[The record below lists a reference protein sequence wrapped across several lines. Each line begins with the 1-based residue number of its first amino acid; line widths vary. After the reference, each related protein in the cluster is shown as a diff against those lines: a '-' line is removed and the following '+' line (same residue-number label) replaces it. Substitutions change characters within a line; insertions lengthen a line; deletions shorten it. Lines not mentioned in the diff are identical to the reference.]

1 MTRTYYSSQ
10 RSKFSFL
17 YRLEQCF
24 QYIHSK
30 TRVTLKNGA
39 VVTAILKQRKICK
52 ERASP
57 RKDRK
62 DRTNATFRRKVF
74 ERLSQSD
81 CQADIQTSNALGLC
95 LLTKTNH
102 VLRATTVKPANYKR
116 FLISLTVTPHENTFK
131 IKNLTTFLAI
141 SVKRPDD
148 HIRQQDVL
156 CNTPHSGFCNDTR

>member
-1 MTRTYYSSQ
+1 MIINKSFWLECIISSQ
-10 RSKFSFL
+10 RSTFIL
-17 YRLEQCF
+17 YRIEQCF

-30 TRVTLKNGA
+30 TRITLKNGT

-52 ERASP
+52 ERVSP

-62 DRTNATFRRKVF
+62 DRTNTTFRRKVF

-102 VLRATTVKPANYKR
+102 VLWATTVKPANYKR

-131 IKNLTTFLAI
+131 IKQWSKHCGIYLYSQHSEAEAGGLQNLKFHT
-141 SVKRPDD
+141 
-148 HIRQQDVL
+148 
-156 CNTPHSGFCNDTR
+156 